1 MSRSIASDVKDDQHD
16 GADLSA
22 MTTRASAGPGES
34 AALDTETRLTR
45 LAEILEQEGRHY
57 EMMAALSLSVR
68 ASLVHH
74 DIESL
79 RRTVA
84 EQEELI
90 ARVDA
95 LERERAETVAILTER
110 FGGSGRPMTI
120 GEILAMAREPERDR
134 LRRLRERVLSEIHR
148 IQKISETNA
157 YLIESSL
164 EVVEGELSLFAGRD
178 EVAYDRDG
186 GNVAGVEKNRIL
198 DRKA

>member
-1 MSRSIASDVKDDQHD
+1 MSRSIASDVKDDHHD
-16 GADLSA
+16 E
-22 MTTRASAGPGES
+22 AGLPVSMMRTNPTAVES
-34 AALDTETRLTR
+34 TALDTEARLAR

-74 DIESL
+74 DIEAL

-95 LERERAETVAILTER
+95 LERERAEMVVILTER
-110 FGGSGRPMTI
+110 FGGGGRPLTI
-120 GEILAMAREPERDR
+120 GEILTMAREPERDR
-134 LRRLRERVLSEIHR
+134 LRRLRERVLTEIHR

-164 EVVEGELSLFAGRD
+164 EVVAGELSLFAVRD
-178 EVAYDRDG
+178 EVAYDRSG

-198 DRKA
+198 DRRA

>member
-1 MSRSIASDVKDDQHD
+1 
-16 GADLSA
+16 
-22 MTTRASAGPGES
+22 MTTPTRTRPSES
-34 AALDTETRLTR
+34 AQLDTEVRLTR

-74 DIESL
+74 DIEAL
-79 RRTVA
+79 RRSIA

-90 ARVDA
+90 ARVDL

-110 FGGSGRPMTI
+110 FGGSGRPLTI
-120 GEILAMAREPERDR
+120 GEILTMAREPERDR
-134 LRRLRERVLSEIHR
+134 LRHLRERVLTEIHR

-164 EVVEGELSLFAGRD
+164 QVVAGELSLFAGRD
-178 EVAYDRDG
+178 ELAYDRNGD
-186 GNVAGVEKNRIL
+186 NVAGVEKNRIL
-198 DRKA
+198 DRRA

>member
-1 MSRSIASDVKDDQHD
+1 MSRSTASDVTDDHHND
-16 GADLSA
+16 AELAA
-22 MTTRASAGPGES
+22 MTTRTSTATAES
-34 AALDTETRLTR
+34 AALDTEARLTR

-57 EMMAALSLSVR
+57 EMMATLSLSVR

-110 FGGSGRPMTI
+110 FGGGGRPMTI

-178 EVAYDRDG
+178 ELAYDRSG

-198 DRKA
+198 DRRA